1 MLRASWILLK
11 TMLIES
17 WEDRISRMSAAL
29 AFYAVFSIGPMLLLA
44 IKVTA
49 AFLGE
54 QAAEKAI
61 RQGMGALLGREPA
74 IAIEDMLRE
83 ASLLGSGG
91 GLVTILGV
99 IALLW
104 AIISLFIELHD
115 SMDIIWGVQLTR
127 HHGWQATFR
136 HWLLSFI
143 VMLGT
148 GVAMISSLGLSAVLA
163 SVSGQMGGD
172 IWQRASGSV
181 CSFIIFTLLFAALY
195 KWLPEVKVS
204 WRDVW
209 RGGAVTA
216 GLLVL
221 GEYLVALYVGR
232 PRIMS
237 VYGAVG
243 SVAILLIWVY
253 YSAHALFLGVEF
265 TQVYAR
271 LSRERIEPEQGAEW
285 TSDED
290 RAKQGASPQQKT
302 RMEDGR

>member
-1 MLRASWILLK
+1 MLRAGWTLLK
-11 TMLIES
+11 LMLIEA
-17 WEDRISRMSAAL
+17 WEDRISRMSASL

-54 QAAEKAI
+54 EAAEKAI
-61 RQGMGALLGREPA
+61 RQGMGALFGREPA
-74 IAIEDMLRE
+74 MAIEDMLRE

-91 GLVTILGV
+91 GWVTILGIV
-99 IALLW
+99 ALIW
-104 AIISLFIELHD
+104 AIVSLFIELHD

-148 GVAMISSLGLSAVLA
+148 GVAVITSLSLSAILA
-163 SVSGQMGGD
+163 SINSQLGGD
-172 IWQRASGSV
+172 VWQRASGSA
-181 CSFIIFTLLFAALY
+181 CSFVIFTLLFAALY

-221 GEYLVALYVGR
+221 GEYLVSLYVGR

-265 TQVYAR
+265 TQVYAQ
-271 LSRERIEPEQGAEW
+271 LSREKIEPEKGAEW
-285 TSDED
+285 MSEED
-290 RAKQGASPQQKT
+290 RLKQGAAP
-302 RMEDGR
+302 R